1 MPTRP
6 RVLVDVASARTG
18 HPVIDLEARVVAF
31 DPTAPIPTDRVR
43 GLVHDH
49 GYHRLTLEEA
59 EALRDDLAGA
69 IETARRLAP
78 SIALVRASRPAELEL
93 EEDPGPTLLDP
104 DELRRTVEGH
114 NADRYQAATE
124 ATEARTDVTREGP
137 PGALGHPLA
146 HHNGARRILD
156 LGYPLHTLPPGDGRA
171 GWTAYVERTPEGTIT
186 ATGPTESAALA
197 RLGVLMV
204 DAGILPPALAI
215 ESHLTSHGFRVHV
228 AENPTRAT
236 LGLPGWIART
246 TLATDDGEVSLSAD
260 GTDRRHALEALAVRL
275 HDAGHLPLP
284 TDPEA

>member
-1 MPTRP
+1 VSRP
-6 RVLVDVASARTG
+6 GITVDIGRARAGEPAILV
-18 HPVIDLEARVVAF
+18 E
-31 DPTAPIPTDRVR
+31 
-43 GLVHDH
+43 GLLGTLFVPFLD
-49 GYHRLTLEEA
+49 LEEA
-59 EALRDDLAGA
+59 RELRNDLELA
-69 IETARRLAP
+69 IESARRCAP
-78 SIALVRASRPAELEL
+78 SIALVRA
-93 EEDPGPTLLDP
+93 DPGPTVLDP

-114 NADRYQAATE
+114 NADRYRAATE

-228 AENPTRAT
+228 SENPTRAT

-246 TLATDDGEVSLSAD
+246 TLSTDDDGEVSLSAD

-284 TDPEA
+284 TDSEA

>member
-1 MPTRP
+1 MSHPS
-6 RVLVDVASARTG
+6 VSVDVTRARAGEPSILVEGLGPLSGLFVPFLDLEDARALMADLEVAIESAR
-18 HPVIDLEARVVAF
+18 RC
-31 DPTAPIPTDRVR
+31 
-43 GLVHDH
+43 
-49 GYHRLTLEEA
+49 
-59 EALRDDLAGA
+59 
-69 IETARRLAP
+69 AP
-78 SIALVRASRPAELEL
+78 SVALLRATP
-93 EEDPGPTLLDP
+93 PDP

-228 AENPTRAT
+228 SENPTRAT

-260 GTDRRHALEALAVRL
+260 GADRRHALEALAVRL